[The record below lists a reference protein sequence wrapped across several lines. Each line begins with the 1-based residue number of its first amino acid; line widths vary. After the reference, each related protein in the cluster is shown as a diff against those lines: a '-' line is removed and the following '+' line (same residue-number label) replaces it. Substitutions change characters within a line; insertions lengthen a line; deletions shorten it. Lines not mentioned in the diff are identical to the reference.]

1 MSVEVIDF
9 GCRLNLAEGATLA
22 RGLADQ
28 DDLIVVNS
36 CAVTAEAERQ
46 ARAAIRR
53 AAKRRPGARIVVTG
67 CAVATDARLAAMPE
81 IATVLADK
89 HDLSQFRRP
98 VEGAGVTEDAR
109 ATPALSGP
117 DHARLFVEV
126 QNGCDHDCTFC
137 VTTLARG
144 AARSLDPQ
152 NIVAAIAAAV
162 AAGQREVVLTGV
174 DLTSYRPSLGAL
186 AARILRNVPT
196 LPRLRLSS
204 LDPAEIDDALFDLIA
219 HEPRVMPHVHL
230 SLQSGD
236 AMILKR
242 MKRRHSPEQAARL
255 VERLKAARPHI
266 AIGADLIAGFPTETP
281 EMHANSL
288 AALDACDIVHAH
300 VFPYSP
306 RPGTAAARMPQVAP
320 ALARARAAA
329 LRAAA
334 TARRDRWLASLIGS
348 TQEIFVELSGLTGHA
363 PNFAK
368 VELTAPALPRS
379 IMAVRITGVANG
391 ILTGVAT

>member
-1 MSVEVIDF
+1 MTVEVIDF

-22 RGLADQ
+22 RALADR

-46 ARAAIRR
+46 ARSAIRR

-81 IATVLADK
+81 VSELVRNEDKASVFPFAAGPAT
-89 HDLSQFRRP
+89 
-98 VEGAGVTEDAR
+98 
-109 ATPALSGP
+109 SGP

-137 VTTLARG
+137 ITTLARG
-144 AARSLDPQ
+144 PARSLDARA
-152 NIVAAIAAAV
+152 IVAAIAAAV
-162 AAGQREVVLTGV
+162 DAGQREVVLTGV
-174 DLTSYRPSLGAL
+174 DLTSYRPALGQLVAT
-186 AARILRNVPT
+186 ILREVPA

-219 HEPRVMPHVHL
+219 HEPRMMPHVHL

-236 AMILKR
+236 ATILKR
-242 MKRRHSPEQAARL
+242 MKRRHSPGDAARL
-255 VERLKAARPHI
+255 VERLKAARPDI

-281 EMHANSL
+281 DMHANSL

-306 RPGTAAARMPQVAP
+306 RTGTAAARMPQVAP
-320 ALARARAAA
+320 AVAKARAAE
-329 LRAAA
+329 LRVAA
-334 TARRDRWLASLIGS
+334 TKRRDRWLASLVGS
-348 TQEIFVELSGLTGHA
+348 TQEVLVELSGLTGHA
-363 PNFAK
+363 PNFAR
-368 VELTAPALPRS
+368 VELTSPAPPRS
-379 IMAVRITGVANG
+379 IITVRVTGVANG
-391 ILTGVAT
+391 TLVGMAA